1 MILLLI
7 FVANH
12 YFFSMRR
19 FTDYSSF
26 VKQLFKKRVQKIS
39 IDAGFTCPNR
49 DGEKG
54 KGGCSYCNNATFK
67 PTYCNL
73 EKSVTQQLDE
83 GVAFFSKKYPDIDYL
98 AYFQAYS
105 NTYAPID
112 DLKRLYDEAIQHPKV
127 IGLVIA
133 TRPDCVNEEI
143 LDYLGEISKEHYVSI
158 EYGIESHL
166 NRTLEKI
173 NRGHT
178 FEESVWAIEET
189 AMRNI
194 HNCGH
199 LILGLPGESPD
210 EMLDQARIISKL
222 PIENIKLHQL
232 QIHKKTLME
241 KQFNA
246 SPEAFALFHNVEDYI
261 DLVIRYLEL
270 LDPRIIVERFI
281 SQSPMNMLIAPK
293 WGLKNFEFV
302 AKLEKELERRD
313 TYQGRFF
320 CE

>member
-1 MILLLI
+1 
-7 FVANH
+7 
-12 YFFSMRR
+12 MRR
-19 FTDYSSF
+19 FTDYSSNIQ
-26 VKQLFKKRVQKIS
+26 KIFKNRVQKIS
-39 IDAGFTCPNR
+39 IDAGFSCPNR
-49 DGEKG
+49 DGMKG
-54 KGGCSYCNNATFK
+54 TGGCSYCNNSTFK

-73 EKSVTQQLDE
+73 AKSVTQQLDE

-133 TRPDCVNEEI
+133 TRPDCVSEEI
-143 LDYLGEISKEHYVSI
+143 LDYLGEISKAHYVSI

-166 NRTLEKI
+166 NRTLANI

-189 AMRNI
+189 AKRNI

-199 LILGLPGESPD
+199 LILGLPGESNE

-241 KQFNA
+241 KQFHET
-246 SPEAFALFHNVEDYI
+246 PEAFALFHNVEDYI

-313 TYQGRFF
+313 TYQGRLFS
-320 CE
+320 E